1 MEMNSQVKTQNDPY
15 VSRFLTSPVYVMVLK
30 KTIDTAESSYK
41 IARVLSILLFS
52 VGIILLAVA
61 VAFGFLGNEQS
72 LSLIFGGF
80 GTANLIALLLYRPI
94 ERIQSGVDAL
104 IKSQIAC
111 LSFMAQYDSI
121 ARTLTTM
128 PEITKEA
135 QYETQLKLATY
146 LKDAASQLIEDLN
159 SVRHSTE
166 KQPTTK
172 S

>member
-1 MEMNSQVKTQNDPY
+1 MNANSQTRTQNDPY
-15 VSRFLTSPVYVMVLK
+15 VSRFLNSPVYVMVFK
-30 KTIDTAESSYK
+30 KTIDTAENSYK

-52 VGIILLAVA
+52 VGIILLAIA
-61 VAFGFLGNEQS
+61 VVFGFLGKEQNF
-72 LSLIFGGF
+72 SLIFGGF

-121 ARTLTTM
+121 ARTMTTM
-128 PEITKEA
+128 PEITKDS
-135 QYETQLKLATY
+135 QYEVQLKLASH
-146 LKDAASQLIEDLN
+146 LKDAASQLIDDLN
-159 SVRHSTE
+159 SVRYPTE
-166 KQPTTK
+166 KQPSAK